1 MLVIVARMNPIVA
14 MIFLVLSAVSTSWC
28 AADCA
33 AQALTPSSCHHEETL
48 KACDDP
54 TTVIPDGALPAPH
67 FAFEPLFTIVV
78 PPAPLR
84 IASPVGLFPPSPPL
98 RL

>member
-1 MLVIVARMNPIVA
+1 MNSIFVA
-14 MIFLVLSAVSTSWC
+14 IFLLLSAVSTSWC
-28 AADCA
+28 AAECVA
-33 AQALTPSSCHHEETL
+33 KALTPSSCHHEDTA

-54 TTVIPDGALPAPH
+54 TTVVPDAALPTPH
-67 FAFEPLFTIVV
+67 LDFEPLFTVV
-78 PPAPLR
+78 APPAPLT